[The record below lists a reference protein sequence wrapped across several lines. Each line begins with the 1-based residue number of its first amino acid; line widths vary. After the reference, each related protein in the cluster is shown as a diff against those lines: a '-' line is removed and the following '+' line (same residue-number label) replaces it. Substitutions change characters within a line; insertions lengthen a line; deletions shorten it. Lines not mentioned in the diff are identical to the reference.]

1 MKKGILF
8 VILSGVCFLFVNF
21 LVKIFGGNT
30 IVFGH
35 SIQKL
40 PAHELVLARSIVSFV
55 ISSFVIFRK
64 KLPYFGVNKKW
75 LVIRGTAGTIALT
88 LFFMTIQN
96 LPFAI
101 AAIIQYLA
109 PLFTM
114 LFTFILLGEK
124 IFRVQWLFV
133 LLAFSGVCL
142 ISLQNYIS
150 ADSGLVFQPLWVGL
164 GMLSASISGVAYTA
178 IVKLKE
184 TDEPISIVL
193 YFPMISIPI
202 MLVLCMFDF
211 VMPIMLV
218 ICMFN
223 FVMPDGVE
231 WLLLLLVGVFTQ
243 FAQVLLTKALHMGT
257 SSVIIPF
264 QYLGIIYAIL
274 VGYLIFDERLN
285 TFVNIGVLMI
295 LSGILM
301 NAYFRF
307 KKTEKK
313 FKNP

>member
-164 GMLSASISGVAYTA
+164 GMFSASISGVAYTA

-211 VMPIMLV
+211 VMPH
-218 ICMFN
+218 
-223 FVMPDGVE
+223 GVE

>member
-40 PAHELVLARSIVSFV
+40 QAHELVLARSIVSFV

-193 YFPMISIPI
+193 YLPMISIPI

-211 VMPIMLV
+211 VMPH
-218 ICMFN
+218 
-223 FVMPDGVE
+223 GVE

-243 FAQVLLTKALHMGT
+243 LAQVLLTKALHMGT

>member
-211 VMPIMLV
+211 VMTH
-218 ICMFN
+218 
-223 FVMPDGVE
+223 GVE

>member
-101 AAIIQYLA
+101 AAVIQYLA
-109 PLFTM
+109 PIFTM

-193 YFPMISIPI
+193 YFPMISIPL
-202 MLVLCMFDF
+202 MLVLCMFDV
-211 VMPIMLV
+211 VMPH
-218 ICMFN
+218 
-223 FVMPDGVE
+223 GVE

>member
-164 GMLSASISGVAYTA
+164 GNKAQWKLVRPSPSIS
-178 IVKLKE
+178 
-184 TDEPISIVL
+184 
-193 YFPMISIPI
+193 
-202 MLVLCMFDF
+202 
-211 VMPIMLV
+211 
-218 ICMFN
+218 
-223 FVMPDGVE
+223 
-231 WLLLLLVGVFTQ
+231 Q
-243 FAQVLLTKALHMGT
+243 
-257 SSVIIPF
+257 
-264 QYLGIIYAIL
+264 
-274 VGYLIFDERLN
+274 
-285 TFVNIGVLMI
+285 
-295 LSGILM
+295 
-301 NAYFRF
+301 
-307 KKTEKK
+307 
-313 FKNP
+313 

>member
-211 VMPIMLV
+211 VMPH
-218 ICMFN
+218 
-223 FVMPDGVE
+223 GVE

>member
-8 VILSGVCFLFVNF
+8 VILSGVYFLFVNF

-211 VMPIMLV
+211 VMPH
-218 ICMFN
+218 
-223 FVMPDGVE
+223 GVE

-307 KKTEKK
+307 KMTEKK

>member
-211 VMPIMLV
+211 VMPH
-218 ICMFN
+218 
-223 FVMPDGVE
+223 GVE

-274 VGYLIFDERLN
+274 VGYLIFDECLN

>member
-1 MKKGILF
+1 MNKGILF

-40 PAHELVLARSIVSFV
+40 PAHELVLTRSIVSFV

-211 VMPIMLV
+211 VMPH
-218 ICMFN
+218 
-223 FVMPDGVE
+223 GVE

>member
-150 ADSGLVFQPLWVGL
+150 ADSGLIFQPLWVGL

-211 VMPIMLV
+211 VMPH
-218 ICMFN
+218 
-223 FVMPDGVE
+223 GVE

>member
-8 VILSGVCFLFVNF
+8 VILSGVFFLFVNF

-211 VMPIMLV
+211 VMPH
-218 ICMFN
+218 
-223 FVMPDGVE
+223 GVE

>member
-64 KLPYFGVNKKW
+64 ELPYFGVNKKW
-75 LVIRGTAGTIALT
+75 LVIRGAAGTIALT

-211 VMPIMLV
+211 VMPH
-218 ICMFN
+218 
-223 FVMPDGVE
+223 GVE

>member
-150 ADSGLVFQPLWVGL
+150 ADSGLVFQPFWVGL

-211 VMPIMLV
+211 VMPH
-218 ICMFN
+218 
-223 FVMPDGVE
+223 GVE

>member
-8 VILSGVCFLFVNF
+8 VILSGVCFWFVNF

-55 ISSFVIFRK
+55 ISSFFIFRK

-211 VMPIMLV
+211 VMPH
-218 ICMFN
+218 
-223 FVMPDGVE
+223 GVE

>member
-211 VMPIMLV
+211 VMPH
-218 ICMFN
+218 
-223 FVMPDGVE
+223 GVE
-231 WLLLLLVGVFTQ
+231 WVLLLLVGVFTQ

>member
-101 AAIIQYLA
+101 AAVIQYLA
-109 PLFTM
+109 PIFTM

-211 VMPIMLV
+211 VMPH
-218 ICMFN
+218 
-223 FVMPDGVE
+223 GVE

-313 FKNP
+313 YKNP

>member
-64 KLPYFGVNKKW
+64 KLSYFGVNKKW
-75 LVIRGTAGTIALT
+75 LVIRGTSGTIALT

-150 ADSGLVFQPLWVGL
+150 ADSGLVLQPLWVGL

-193 YFPMISIPI
+193 YFPMISI
-202 MLVLCMFDF
+202 
-211 VMPIMLV
+211 PIMLV

-274 VGYLIFDERLN
+274 VGYLIFDEHLN

-313 FKNP
+313 YKNP